1 MPDRR
6 SFHTRRCDVF
16 ETPKNKEEALIK
28 AENDAEYAR
37 FHESPS
43 QDAGLIAEA
52 RPEPACPICG
62 KSGQAIRW
70 GKAKSGL
77 PRYRCK
83 RCGRTSAP
91 ASGGLIDQRKLP
103 LKTAVKFL
111 VNVLTGTSVSEASK
125 AAKISMTTALYWMEK
140 AFAALRGWQD
150 SIVLSGEVYV
160 DEKYFTVAHSEVE
173 LRPDGKRYRG
183 LSRNQWCVAVALG
196 PGKKA
201 MATVEGKGK
210 SSSAKV
216 LDAFRNHIKPGST
229 LIHDLDFSHY
239 ELIARLRLADQ
250 GEKAIYKFNC
260 QSSLEPINRYCS
272 NMEDFVRLHRG
283 MNKHGLQ
290 DWMNLFA
297 FKFGCPGNALQKAEK
312 LLDLLLKCK
321 EIVRYRD

>member
-6 SFHTRRCDVF
+6 SFHTRRCGVF
-16 ETPKNKEEALIK
+16 AEPKNKREALIK
-28 AENDAEYAR
+28 AENDGEYAR
-37 FHESPS
+37 FHESPA
-43 QDAGLIAEA
+43 QDDALIAEA
-52 RPEPACPICG
+52 RPDPACPKCG
-62 KSGQAIRW
+62 RSGEAIRW

-77 PRYRCK
+77 PRYLCK
-83 RCGRTSAP
+83 RCGRTFTP
-91 ASGGLIDQRKLP
+91 ASGGLIDRRKLP
-103 LKTAVKFL
+103 LRTMVKFM
-111 VNVLTGTSVSEASK
+111 VNILTGTSVSEASK
-125 AAKISMTTALYWMEK
+125 AAKISMTTALYWMGK
-140 AFAALRGWQD
+140 IFAALASWQD
-150 SIVLSGEVYV
+150 SIVLSGGVYV
-160 DEKYFTVAHSEVE
+160 DEKYFTVAHSEIE

-196 PGKKA
+196 PEKKA
-201 MATVEGKGK
+201 IAMVEGKGK

-216 LDAFRNHIKPGST
+216 LGAFRSHIKPGST

-239 ELIARLRLADQ
+239 ELIARLKLADK

-260 QSSLEPINRYCS
+260 QSGLEPINRYCS

-283 MNKHGLQ
+283 MNKHRLQ

-312 LLDLLLKCK
+312 LLDLLLKSK